1 MGHGGRSYLGLRGT
15 RLNIAIGVIAG
26 LDFLYVSV
34 AVVCDAHANNAIV
47 SSVMTSM
54 DNSLHVERI

>member
-1 MGHGGRSYLGLRGT
+1 MGHGGRSYLGFRGT

-34 AVVCDAHANNAIV
+34 AILCDAHANNAIV
-47 SSVMTSM
+47 FSVMTSM
-54 DNSLHVERI
+54 DNVFHVERI